1 VSCDKGYSGGDV
13 LILYLKMACFLFK
26 FHSLTLWM
34 ALAEMKQ
41 IFPQLAVLQFNH
53 SVLHNANLQ
62 TW

>member
-13 LILYLKMACFLFK
+13 LILYLKMACLLFK

-41 IFPQLAVLQFNH
+41 IFPLLAVLQFNH
-53 SVLHNANLQ
+53 SVLHNANSQ